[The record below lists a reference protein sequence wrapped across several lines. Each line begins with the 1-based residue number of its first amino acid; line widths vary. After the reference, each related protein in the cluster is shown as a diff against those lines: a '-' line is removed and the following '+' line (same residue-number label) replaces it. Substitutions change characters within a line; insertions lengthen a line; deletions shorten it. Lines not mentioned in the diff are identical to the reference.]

1 MTSCGGRRRGW
12 LVCAVA
18 ALTACL
24 ALLGAA
30 RQAQAGQAPYQGP
43 PPPVAP
49 EVITRDADGR
59 ATIRAV
65 RVATP
70 IEIDGRL
77 DEAVYAATLPMS
89 DYFIQIDPTPGA
101 ASTEKTE
108 VWLFFD
114 DDNLYVTCRC
124 WESHPERMVVNE
136 LRRDS
141 VAITQNEY
149 FAFEF
154 DPFYDRRNGI
164 FFTASAIGGRIDG
177 QSANEQTIST
187 DFNPIWDSAPG
198 RFDGGWVIEA
208 AIPFKSMVQPF
219 YVLIAVPFG
228 VIGALLGHIIMGIT
242 PSYLSIFGMLAL
254 AGVVV
259 NDSLVLV
266 DFVNRQVR
274 DGTPLKEAVLSA
286 GARRFRPILLTSV
299 TTFVGLMPLL
309 MDRSIQAQFLIPMA
323 VSLGFGVLFATA
335 ITLILVPCAL
345 LLGQDLGILISRA
358 REWYFGPFR
367 KTDSVL
373 AE

>member
-1 MTSCGGRRRGW
+1 MDETVDIIGISREISPLIEDFIRDEPSLSFIFTGY
-12 LVCAVA
+12 VA
-18 ALTACL
+18 EAAESRKRTLIGSVALFFAL
-24 ALLGAA
+24 FALL
-30 RQAQAGQAPYQGP
+30 
-43 PPPVAP
+43 
-49 EVITRDADGR
+49 
-59 ATIRAV
+59 
-65 RVATP
+65 
-70 IEIDGRL
+70 
-77 DEAVYAATLPMS
+77 
-89 DYFIQIDPTPGA
+89 
-101 ASTEKTE
+101 
-108 VWLFFD
+108 
-114 DDNLYVTCRC
+114 
-124 WESHPERMVVNE
+124 
-136 LRRDS
+136 
-141 VAITQNEY
+141 
-149 FAFEF
+149 
-154 DPFYDRRNGI
+154 
-164 FFTASAIGGRIDG
+164 
-177 QSANEQTIST
+177 
-187 DFNPIWDSAPG
+187 
-198 RFDGGWVIEA
+198 

-274 DGTPLKEAVLSA
+274 NGTPLKEAVLSA

-299 TTFVGLMPLL
+299 TTFVGLIPLL

-345 LLGQDLGILISRA
+345 LLGQDIGKLIGSA